1 MPKRKRR
8 AVKFTDKKHSVKGIL
23 SFIIGLFSF
32 IAFIIISYLS
42 SLSGG
47 KGGIGFG
54 VAGILLFG
62 FTIEGLVLGVQS
74 AKEKDILFIAPIAG
88 LILNGFFVCL
98 YFILYIMGIGL

>member
-1 MPKRKRR
+1 MSKRKRR
-8 AVKFTDKKHSVKGIL
+8 AVKFTDKKHSVKGII
-23 SFIIGLFSF
+23 SFAIGLFSC

-62 FTIEGLVLGVQS
+62 LTIEGLVLGVKS
-74 AKEKDILFIAPIAG
+74 SKEKEILYLAPVAG